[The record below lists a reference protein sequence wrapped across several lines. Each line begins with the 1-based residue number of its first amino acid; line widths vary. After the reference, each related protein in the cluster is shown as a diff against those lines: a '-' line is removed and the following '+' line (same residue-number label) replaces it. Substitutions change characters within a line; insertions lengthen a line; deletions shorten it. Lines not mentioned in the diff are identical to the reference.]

1 MGEKQGG
8 SAIKSLEGEWKV
20 ERLGGLLPPMIGV
33 RKSIR
38 GAGGATRVGP
48 LPVWPFRGE
57 HREGRVE
64 LVYRRPFSGLVD
76 EVRREPGGS
85 WLGRTRFLGLE
96 LGRFRM
102 TPISEK
108 EREMNQQQKLRTKLV
123 EYVQNVHAMEQNI
136 LLMLDSIIL
145 TTEDPGLTAMFREH
159 KEETRRQERRLNDRL
174 KALGGLN
181 LTSTGKD
188 IAAIAAAQ
196 AKGVTDLWRAD
207 KAVRNARDAFVTE
220 HLEIAA
226 YEVLERLAERA
237 GDTETAEVARE
248 NRAEEEAMARRIS
261 SNWDGFLDLTL
272 ANEGIGAGQVSRP

>member
-1 MGEKQGG
+1 M
-8 SAIKSLEGEWKV
+8 A
-20 ERLGGLLPPMIGV
+20 RLGGLLPPMIGV
-33 RKSIR
+33 RKRIR
-38 GAGGATRVGP
+38 GLGGETRVGP
-48 LPVWPFRGE
+48 VPVWPFRGQ
-57 HREGRVE
+57 RKEGRIE
-64 LVYRRPFSGLVD
+64 LVYRRPFSAFVD
-76 EVRREPGGS
+76 EVHLEPDGS
-85 WLGRTRFLGLE
+85 WLGRMRFLGLE

-102 TPISEK
+102 TPINE
-108 EREMNQQQKLRTKLV
+108 EVRELDQRQRLRRKLV

-145 TTEDPGLTAMFREH
+145 TTEDPDLTAMFRVH
-159 KEETRRQERRLNDRL
+159 KEETRRQERRLNERL

-188 IAAIAAAQ
+188 IAAIATAQ
-196 AKGVTDLWRAD
+196 AKGVADLWRAD

-237 GDTETAEVARE
+237 GDPQTAEVARE
-248 NRAEEEAMARRIS
+248 NRAEEEAMARRIG

-272 ANEGIGAGQVSRP
+272 ANEGIGAGQVPRP